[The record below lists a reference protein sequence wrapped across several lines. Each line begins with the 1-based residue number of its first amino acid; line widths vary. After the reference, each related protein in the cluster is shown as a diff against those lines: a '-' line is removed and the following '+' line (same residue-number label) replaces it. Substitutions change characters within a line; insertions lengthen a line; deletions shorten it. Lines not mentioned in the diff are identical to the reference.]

1 MSIQLGRR
9 RFELRRGAAWL
20 LILVAALVAFE
31 LFNFSTTEYAL
42 GTFFGARDALG
53 LGTWASVLAIA
64 FCGIDFAGLSR
75 LFTPATEWRREPK
88 EVWLLTGAWLLGA
101 LMNAAMTWWAVASA
115 LSDHALPG
123 NALVSPGQIIQIVPV
138 FVALLVWLTRVML
151 IGSLATSG
159 DHLRAAAPSRSY
171 SPAPKPPA
179 FGQRATPSTL
189 TSRADNARRQQRLAR
204 FQRAQL
210 CVAGARRVWQL
221 RVGAGQPGA
230 RRDAAGGQHPGA
242 RPRTAICGPR
252 LRRKKD
258 GVRCDRMPRPR

>member
-1 MSIQLGRR
+1 MTIQLGRR
-9 RFELRRGAAWL
+9 RLELRRGAAWL

-115 LSDHALPG
+115 LSDHPLPG
-123 NALVSPGQIIQIVPV
+123 NALVPPGQVIQIVPV

-151 IGSLATSG
+151 IGSLSTAG
-159 DHLRAAAPSRSY
+159 DRLRAAAPRRDY
-171 SPAPKPPA
+171 RPAPKPAEPARPA
-179 FGQRATPSTL
+179 FDRRASSSALP
-189 TSRADNARRQQRLAR
+189 SRAESSAANASRASTVRSYTPPTRNTAPAR
-204 FQRAQL
+204 YEGIG
-210 CVAGARRVWQL
+210 GASYGSYGSERSSQPRGGMPL
-221 RVGAGQPGA
+221 GASIPEPAHELQYV
-230 RRDAAGGQHPGA
+230 D
-242 RPRTAICGPR
+242 
-252 LRRKKD
+252 LD
-258 GVRCDRMPRPR
+258 

>member
-159 DHLRAAAPSRSY
+159 DHLRATVPSRSY
-171 SPAPKPPA
+171 NAAPKPPA
-179 FGQRATPSTL
+179 FGQRATSSTL
-189 TSRADNARRQQRLAR
+189 TSRAATPAASSGSRASSVHSYASPARGAYGSYGSERASQAR
-204 FQRAQL
+204 GGMPL
-210 CVAGARRVWQL
+210 GASIPEPAHELQYVDL
-221 RVGAGQPGA
+221 
-230 RRDAAGGQHPGA
+230 D
-242 RPRTAICGPR
+242 
-252 LRRKKD
+252 
-258 GVRCDRMPRPR
+258 